1 MMFSKSGS
9 LSEISET
16 PAAHVHYVHHYCVA
30 ISFVISLTNGSDLQ
44 ILPSLLKKPSHV
56 RQRKINVAFVK

>member
-9 LSEISET
+9 LSELSET
-16 PAAHVHYVHHYCVA
+16 PAAHVHYVHH
-30 ISFVISLTNGSDLQ
+30 SFVISLTNGSDLQ

-56 RQRKINVAFVK
+56 RQREINVAFVK